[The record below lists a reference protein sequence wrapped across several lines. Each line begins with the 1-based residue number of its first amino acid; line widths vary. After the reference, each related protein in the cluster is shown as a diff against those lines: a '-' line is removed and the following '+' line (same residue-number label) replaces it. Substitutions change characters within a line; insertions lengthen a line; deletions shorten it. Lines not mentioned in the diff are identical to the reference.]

1 MFEVST
7 KLLSVTGS
15 VLYDIF
21 LFVVELKIKIL
32 LPPLEI
38 IRQLVAFVETEPQ
51 VLKKSL
57 SAGDVNWFAPDLWTQ
72 PPELDP

>member
-1 MFEVST
+1 MLT

-21 LFVVELKIKIL
+21 LIVVELKIKIL

-38 IRQLVAFVETEPQ
+38 TKQLFALVETEPQ
-51 VLKKSL
+51 VLKKS
-57 SAGDVNWFAPDLWTQ
+57 
-72 PPELDP
+72 